1 MRASSINFVV
11 KKSIR
16 RKLNVNLL
24 EDVPQLGP
32 KSSIVSVSP
41 GFMRNTLYP
50 AKLASYLDFTLAVS
64 NKPPS
69 AIDSNNNRF
78 LKKPKV
84 SSKLVEALHDMPINS
99 EVLKQAQLDLL
110 ERINTLD
117 IAFNRSVTLI
127 NSSSSNQAIHGS
139 ITEKDILD
147 KLSEEFDIKLS
158 NFNADIEITETPLT
172 TKRGLQ
178 TIIKNIGEY
187 KVRIKFN
194 KGLIDRNDEM
204 KIIVKSLE

>member
-1 MRASSINFVV
+1 MRGSSINFVV

-32 KSSIVSVSP
+32 KSSVVSVSP

-50 AKLASYLDFTLAVS
+50 AKLASYLDFTLA
-64 NKPPS
+64 
-69 AIDSNNNRF
+69 
-78 LKKPKV
+78 V

-110 ERINTLD
+110 ERFNTLD
-117 IAFNRSVTLI
+117 IAFNRSVTLV
-127 NSSSSNQAIHGS
+127 NSSSSNQTIHGS
-139 ITEKDILD
+139 ITERDILD
-147 KLSEEFDIKLS
+147 KLSDEFDIKLS
-158 NFNADIEITETPLT
+158 NFNAEIEIMETPLT

-194 KGLIDRNDEM
+194 KGLVDRNDEM